1 MGTPTSTTGP
11 ANAPAPNHVWNG
23 NEFLVNVRQLKKYFP
38 IEKGF
43 LRRVVGYVRAVD
55 DVSFSIYRGETVGL
69 VGETG
74 CGKTTC
80 GLTMLRA
87 YPATGGTVEFNL
99 RHKGMLDVTQLH
111 GEDLKLY
118 RREAQMIFQDPYSSL
133 DSRMTVRDIIAEPLV
148 INKLSHGSAL
158 NDRVVEM
165 MRVVGL
171 DVRYLKRYPHA
182 FSGGQRQRISLAR
195 ALVMQP
201 SFIVADEPT
210 SALDVS
216 IQAQIL
222 NLMMDLQ
229 EQFGLTYLFI
239 SHNLSVVK
247 HVSRR
252 VGIMYLG
259 RLVEIGRKES
269 IFESP
274 LHPYTQALMQ
284 AIPKPDPDQP
294 SGLKSAPGEIGNPSN
309 PPSGCAFHPRCEHCM
324 DICRQVRPELIQ
336 VDAERSVACHLYS
349 APGSQGPR
357 VASPSMKQAKED

>member
-1 MGTPTSTTGP
+1 MSNS
-11 ANAPAPNHVWNG
+11 AAPDQ
-23 NEFLVNVRQLKKYFP
+23 VNDIVLNVEHLKKYFP

-43 LRRVVGYVRAVD
+43 FKRVVGHVRAVD
-55 DVSFSIYRGETVGL
+55 DVTFRIYRGETVGL

-80 GLTMLRA
+80 GLTLLRGL
-87 YPATGGTVEFNL
+87 PATSGTVEFYH
-99 RHKGMLDVTQLH
+99 RDKGKIDVVRLDRD
-111 GEDLKLY
+111 GLKEY

-133 DSRMTVRDIIAEPLV
+133 DPRMNVRDIVAEPLIV
-148 INKLSHGSAL
+148 NKVCSGSEMD
-158 NDRVVEM
+158 DRVVQM
-165 MRVVGL
+165 MKVVGL
-171 DVRYLKRYPHA
+171 DARYLKRYPHA

-195 ALVMQP
+195 ALVMKP

-222 NLMMDLQ
+222 NLMVDLQ
-229 EQFGLTYLFI
+229 DQFGLTYLFI

-247 HVSRR
+247 HMSHR

-259 RLVEIGRKES
+259 RLVEIGAKS
-269 IFESP
+269 AIFEAP

-294 SGLKSAPGEIGNPSN
+294 SGLKSAPGEIGNPAN
-309 PPSGCAFHPRCEHCM
+309 PPSGCAFHPRCDRCM
-324 DICRQVRPELIQ
+324 DICRTVRPEL
-336 VDAERSVACHLYS
+336 VDVGQGQHVACHLYTS
-349 APGSQGPR
+349 PT
-357 VASPSMKQAKED
+357 SPSPASSAA